1 MSKYPYHSITN
12 KEKGDEKHEGIQ
24 SVYAEQNAVEGAKR
38 FESQSAEQ
46 FQKFGKDEREE
57 LFGCEVV
64 QVKGKARG
72 KRDKAMHSPYDVN
85 GSYTGTA
92 EDWDRPIQ
100 DADDL

>member
-46 FQKFGKDEREE
+46 FQKFGKDERKE

-64 QVKGKARG
+64 QVKDKARR
-72 KRDKAMHSPYDVN
+72 KRAMRSPYDVN
-85 GSYTGTA
+85 GSYTGTPA
-92 EDWDRPIQ
+92 DGGKPVQ